1 MMNFRTPRAALMLV
15 FAGFGAAVG
24 CWAGAIPQVMA
35 ATGTDSFHLGIGF
48 TLSSLAGV
56 SAMALGGIIGR
67 RVSNRSVMLGVI
79 PVLALNTILL
89 LVSTQPWLF
98 FASLIAFGAVLGFID
113 MAMNA
118 EASAIEHDLRRP
130 IFTAF
135 HGSVSIAIALFA
147 IASSF
152 VSTLVNTFAT
162 SCLAVL
168 MLAAAWLMVYRLV
181 PARVI
186 TSGKAGG
193 LSNLSTKLPLVIMG
207 LAVGLSVTAETSTLF
222 WSAKLLNDQA
232 PQLAAI
238 AGLGAAFYGTCNAIV
253 RFSGDRLR
261 ALFNEIPLMLASL
274 VLATAGFM
282 TLGLSISFTVN
293 VIAFAA
299 VGFGLAILCPCL
311 FNMAASQVPAN
322 RAAGLSFISLV
333 AGPPRV
339 LAPWA
344 FGWIATSQSTSFAF
358 GLCAVILAVAFGLI
372 ISLQSLN
379 RGAQLEKPQGA

>member
-1 MMNFRTPRAALMLV
+1 MNFRTPRAALMLV

>member
-261 ALFNEIPLMLASL
+261 ALVNEIPLMLASL

-311 FNMAASQVPAN
+311 FNMAANQVPAN

>member
-24 CWAGAIPQVMA
+24 CWAGAITQVMA

-56 SAMALGGIIGR
+56 LAMALGGIIGR
-67 RVSNRSVMLGVI
+67 RFSNRIVMLGVI

-89 LVSTQPWLF
+89 LVATEPWLF
-98 FASLIAFGAVLGFID
+98 FASLIVFGGILGFVD

-168 MLAAAWLMVYRLV
+168 MLAAAWFMVYRLV

-238 AGLGAAFYGTCNAIV
+238 AGLGAAFYGICNAIV

-261 ALFNEIPLMLASL
+261 TLFNEIPFMLASL

-358 GLCAVILAVAFGLI
+358 GLCAVILVVAFGLI